1 MLDRGIFMS
10 LNNKFIKY
18 ALVGAS
24 ALTIGA
30 SAGFVNQ
37 YLQSH
42 KVLAE
47 AVDVNI
53 STLFTGYHGA
63 YVDSPYGAKLGGKYV
78 FCLEPTIGNT
88 SPNYKITGDAVAG
101 GYQLWYKPIG
111 QSGSY
116 WQPNDDHYWSLVVPY
131 VLSYMDAAKVE
142 EAFGADVRAFRD
154 EVANL
159 TGPAWYG
166 SVQLGIWANMEQIS
180 GIPSSIS
187 LTSGDQSAIDAVN
200 AVLANGFASKWKA
213 ATSKIVSVLKKGGF
227 ERNGEFVKISY
238 NGGAT
243 MWTSDSNNQRLYGIE
258 DISLTWGP
266 DKPKPKPPTKLRVRK
281 KLVGDAEEYRKL
293 GVEQYSVEGAVYEL
307 LKNGT
312 PIQSSTTDA
321 EGYATFEVPAATYEN
336 RGTYTVREKKVPL
349 PKANGGKPV
358 LKLDKTVINVGQIYE
373 SKPYYTDKGI
383 YIPELS
389 DYKGTFDDNTE
400 VVSNEEP
407 SQPTTHKIKVKKNGD
422 IKETA
427 FGATLAGAVF
437 NIQFS
442 EIAKDNVLFSI
453 SYKTDASGNIDLNDP
468 SAVVNYGSGAEIGKK
483 MVEKGFAGLKAKISE
498 VTPPPG
504 FLIDDGSYK
513 DFPLNFNATETTIE
527 LSGSISFNNT
537 GNELILRKYQRNNS
551 KLGGTPIDGAEFSLS
566 GTGGSKTAVAT
577 NGELHFYNV
586 TPGTYKLKETKAPTG
601 YQLNENEM
609 TVAVAQNG
617 GIGYTDN
624 TVVYNVKDIPYM
636 SGGFSNG
643 AFNVFVEDTPH
654 TANFDLK
661 KINEKNASLENA
673 KFSLTQISAPVDK
686 SSVIS
691 SETGSSNKLS
701 FDEKKNVPYYLYRKN
716 DTDKDNIV
724 YDYVDFSSS
733 TDLGLFFE
741 NVQKGEYKIFEK
753 NLGYSI
759 KEKDVVANQDSVYSS
774 FTVDKQGVVSDKYV
788 KDDTK
793 MLNQRVTT
801 KYVQD
806 DPKTKDKNEEVEA
819 KSTFS
824 ILAKQGL
831 SDDIGISTD
840 ANGLINFTPKL
851 KNSAGEDGL
860 IIGAQ
865 YMLEETEAPKGYKL
879 PRVRKRFYFTVNT
892 NPNNN
897 QYQIDYRFDT
907 LDKTSNSND
916 EWIRG
921 EEKTVNL
928 GEKIV
933 FNTPSESRELI
944 QSPEETD
951 TVTMS
956 LDSSTKKLSVNY
968 QAMNRTRDKLPATGS
983 SAMLIALS
991 IGVAGLVGTG
1001 FYKFRVEK

>member
-18 ALVGAS
+18 ALVGAG

-47 AVDVNI
+47 SVDVNI
-53 STLFTGYHGA
+53 STLYTGYHGG

-78 FCLEPTIGNT
+78 FCLEPTIGAT
-88 SPNYKITGDAVAG
+88 SPYYKITGDAVAG
-101 GYQLWYKPIG
+101 GYQLTYASLG
-111 QSGSY
+111 TGGSDRRD
-116 WQPNDDHYWSLVVPY
+116 WQPNDDQYWSLVVPY
-131 VLSYMDAAKVE
+131 VLSYMGADKVE

-159 TGPAWYG
+159 SGPAWYT
-166 SVQLGIWANMEQIS
+166 SVQLGIWANLTQIS
-180 GIPSSIS
+180 SIPSSVS
-187 LTSGDQSAIDAVN
+187 LRSGDQSAVDAVN
-200 AVLANGFASKWKA
+200 AVLGNGFASKWKA
-213 ATSKIVSVLKKGGF
+213 ATDKIVSVLKKGGF

-243 MWTSDSNNQRLYGIE
+243 MWTADSDNQRMYAIE

-266 DKPKPKPPTKLRVRK
+266 DKPKPETPKELRVRK
-281 KLVGDAEEYRKL
+281 KLAEDAEELRKL
-293 GVEQYSVEGAVYEL
+293 GVEQYTLEGAVYEL
-307 LKNGT
+307 LKDGV
-312 PIQSSTTDA
+312 PVQSSITNV
-321 EGYATFEVPAATYEN
+321 EGYATFKVPAANERN
-336 RGTYTVREKKVPL
+336 KGTYTVREKTPPK
-349 PKANGGKPV
+349 PKANGGTEV
-358 LKLDKTVINVGQIYE
+358 LTLDKTIINVGKIYE
-373 SKPYYTDKGI
+373 AKSKQ
-383 YIPELS
+383 
-389 DYKGTFDDNTE
+389 YKATFDENTE
-400 VVSNEEP
+400 VVSYEKSKILEK
-407 SQPTTHKIKVKKNGD
+407 HRIKVKKNGD

-442 EIAKDNVLFSI
+442 ESKKDNVLFSI
-453 SYKTDASGNIDLNDP
+453 NYKTDASGNIDLNDP
-468 SAVVNYGSGAEIGKK
+468 SAVVNYGAGAEIGKK
-483 MVEKGFAGLKAKISE
+483 MVQNGFAGLKAKIAE

-537 GNELILRKYQRNNS
+537 GNELVLFKYQRNNS
-551 KLGGTPIDGAEFSLS
+551 KLGGTPIDGAEFSLI

-586 TPGTYKLKETKAPTG
+586 TPGTYKLKETKAPPG

-609 TVAVAQNG
+609 TVNVATNG
-617 GIGYTDN
+617 GVGYSGN
-624 TVVYNVKDIPYM
+624 TVNYNVKDIPYM
-636 SGGFSNG
+636 QGGFKDG
-643 AFNVFVEDTPH
+643 AFNVFVEDTPN

-686 SSVIS
+686 SSVVNS
-691 SETGSSNKLS
+691 QTGSSS
-701 FDEKKNVPYYLYRKN
+701 QRQFDEKKNVPYYLYRKN

-774 FTVDKQGVVSDKYV
+774 FTVDKQGVVYDKYV

-801 KYVQD
+801 KYVKD

-824 ILAKQGL
+824 VLPKQGL
-831 SDDIGISTD
+831 SGDVGISTD
-840 ANGLINFTPKL
+840 SNGLINFTPKL

-860 IIGAQ
+860 VIGAQ

>member
-1 MLDRGIFMS
+1 MS
-10 LNNKFIKY
+10 LNNRFIKY

-47 AVDVNI
+47 SRALDN
-53 STLFTGYHGA
+53 STLYKGFKNNHLESA
-63 YVDSPYGAKLGGKYV
+63 NPSRIGGKYV
-78 FCLEPTIGNT
+78 FCLEPSIT
-88 SPNYKITGDAVAG
+88 SFSPYYKITGDAVAG
-101 GYQLWYKPIG
+101 GYQLWYESDG
-111 QSGSY
+111 SDSGRY

-131 VLSYMDAAKVE
+131 VLSYMDASKVE

-154 EVANL
+154 EVANMS
-159 TGPAWYG
+159 GGAWYS
-166 SVQLGIWANMEQIS
+166 SVQLGIWANLEQIS
-180 GIPSSIS
+180 GIPSSVEFV
-187 LTSGDQSAIDAVN
+187 SGDKSSVDAIN
-200 AVLANGFASKWKA
+200 NVLSSGFISKWKS

-238 NGGAT
+238 NGGAN
-243 MWTSDSNNQRLYGIE
+243 MWTSDENNQRLYTIE
-258 DISLTWGP
+258 DISLTW
-266 DKPKPKPPTKLRVRK
+266 DKEKEKPKPPTKLRVRK
-281 KLVGDAEEYRKL
+281 KLAEDAEELRKL

-312 PIQSSTTDA
+312 PIQTSTTDA
-321 EGYATFEVPAATYEN
+321 EGYAKFEVPAATYEN
-336 RGTYTVREKKVPL
+336 RGTYTVREKTPPK
-349 PKANGGKPV
+349 PKANGGVEV
-358 LKLDKTVINVGQIYE
+358 LTLDEAIINVGKIYE
-373 SKPYYTDKGI
+373 SNPYYNDKGI
-383 YIPELS
+383 HMPSLS
-389 DYKGTFDDNTE
+389 DYSATFNDNTE
-400 VVSNEEP
+400 VVSNEKRKP
-407 SQPTTHKIKVKKNGD
+407 PVGHKIKVKKNGD

-453 SYKTDASGNIDLNDP
+453 SYKTDASGNIDLNDS
-468 SAVVNYGSGAEIGKK
+468 SAVVNYGTGAEIAKK
-483 MVEKGFAGLKAKISE
+483 MVQNGFVGLKAKISE

-504 FLIDDGSYK
+504 FLIDDGVYK
-513 DFPLNFNATETTIE
+513 DFPLNFNATETTVE

-537 GNELILRKYQRNNS
+537 GNELILSKYQRNNS

-586 TPGTYKLKETKAPTG
+586 TPGTYKLKETKAPQG

-609 TVAVAQNG
+609 TVSVAANG
-617 GIGYTDN
+617 GIGYSGN
-624 TVVYNVKDIPYM
+624 TTYYNVKDLPYM
-636 SGGFSNG
+636 QVGFSNG
-643 AFNVFVEDTPH
+643 AFNVFVEDTPN

-661 KINEKNASLENA
+661 KINEKNSSLENA
-673 KFSLTQISAPVDK
+673 KFSLTQISSPVDK
-686 SSVIS
+686 SSVVNS
-691 SETGSSNKLS
+691 QTGSSIQHS

-724 YDYVDFSSS
+724 YDYVSFSSS
-733 TDLGLFFE
+733 TELGLFFE

-788 KDDTK
+788 KDNTK

-801 KYVQD
+801 KYVKD

-907 LDKTSNSND
+907 LDKTSNSNED
-916 EWIRG
+916 WIRG
-921 EEKTVNL
+921 EEKTVSL

-944 QSPEETD
+944 QAPEETD

-983 SAMLIALS
+983 SVMLIALS
-991 IGVAGLVGTG
+991 IGVAGLAGTG

>member
-1 MLDRGIFMS
+1 MS
-10 LNNKFIKY
+10 LNNRFIKY

-47 AVDVNI
+47 SRGLDN
-53 STLFTGYHGA
+53 STLYTGFKNGHLE
-63 YVDSPYGAKLGGKYV
+63 SPNPSRIGGKYV
-78 FCLEPTIGNT
+78 FCLEPSIT
-88 SPNYKITGDAVAG
+88 SFSPYYKITGDAVAG
-101 GYQLWYKPIG
+101 GYQLWYENDG
-111 QSGSY
+111 SDSGRY

-131 VLSYMDAAKVE
+131 VLSYMDASKVE

-154 EVANL
+154 EVANMS
-159 TGPAWYG
+159 GAGWYS
-166 SVQLGIWANMEQIS
+166 SVQLGIWANLEQIS
-180 GIPSSIS
+180 GIPSSV
-187 LTSGDQSAIDAVN
+187 TFFSGDQSKVDEVN
-200 AVLANGFASKWKA
+200 KVLASGFIDKWKS

-238 NGGAT
+238 NGGAN
-243 MWTSDSNNQRLYGIE
+243 MWTSDENNQRLYTIE

-266 DKPKPKPPTKLRVRK
+266 DKPKPKIPTKLRVRK

-307 LKNGT
+307 LKNGS
-312 PIQSSTTDA
+312 PIQSATTDA

-358 LKLDKTVINVGQIYE
+358 LRLDKTVINVGQIYE
-373 SKPYYTDKGI
+373 SKPYFTKKGE
-383 YIPELS
+383 YMPEFS
-389 DYKGTFDDNTE
+389 EYKATFDDNTE

-407 SQPTTHKIKVKKNGD
+407 TLPTTHKIKVKKNGN

-453 SYKTDASGNIDLNDP
+453 SYKTDASGNIDLNDS
-468 SAVVNYGSGAEIGKK
+468 SAVVNYGTGAEIAKK
-483 MVEKGFAGLKAKISE
+483 MVEKGFVGLKAKIAE

-504 FLIDDGSYK
+504 FLIDDGAYK
-513 DFPLNFNATETTIE
+513 DFPLNFNATETTVE

-537 GNELILRKYQRNNS
+537 GNELILSKYQRNNS

-586 TPGTYKLKETKAPTG
+586 TPGTYKLKETKAPQG

-609 TVAVAQNG
+609 TVSVAANG
-617 GIGYTDN
+617 GIGYSGN
-624 TVVYNVKDIPYM
+624 TTYYNVKDLPYIQ
-636 SGGFSNG
+636 GGFSNG
-643 AFNVFVEDTPH
+643 AFNVFVEDTPN

-661 KINEKNASLENA
+661 KINEKNSSLENA
-673 KFSLTQISAPVDK
+673 KFILTQISSPVDK
-686 SSVIS
+686 SSVINS
-691 SETGSSNKLS
+691 QTGSSRQHS

-724 YDYVDFSSS
+724 YDYVSVSSS
-733 TDLGLFFE
+733 TELGLFFE

-759 KEKDVVANQDSVYSS
+759 KEKDVTANQDSVYSS

-793 MLNQRVTT
+793 MFNQRVTT
-801 KYVQD
+801 NYVKD

-907 LDKTSNSND
+907 LDKTSNSNE

-944 QSPEETD
+944 QAPEETD

-956 LDSSTKKLSVNY
+956 LDSSTKKLSINY

-983 SAMLIALS
+983 SVMLIALS
-991 IGVAGLVGTG
+991 IGVAGLAGTG

>member
-1 MLDRGIFMS
+1 MS
-10 LNNKFIKY
+10 LNNRFIKY

-47 AVDVNI
+47 SRALDN
-53 STLFTGYHGA
+53 STLYKGFKNNHLESA
-63 YVDSPYGAKLGGKYV
+63 NPSRIGGKYV
-78 FCLEPTIGNT
+78 FCLEPSIT
-88 SPNYKITGDAVAG
+88 SFSPYYKITGDAVAG
-101 GYQLWYKPIG
+101 GYQLWYESDG
-111 QSGSY
+111 SDSGRY

-131 VLSYMDAAKVE
+131 VLSYMDASKVE

-154 EVANL
+154 EVANMS
-159 TGPAWYG
+159 GGAWYS
-166 SVQLGIWANMEQIS
+166 SVQLGIWANLEQIS
-180 GIPSSIS
+180 GIPSSVEFV
-187 LTSGDQSAIDAVN
+187 SGDKSSVDAIN
-200 AVLANGFASKWKA
+200 NVLSSGFISKWKS

-238 NGGAT
+238 NGGAN
-243 MWTSDSNNQRLYGIE
+243 MWTSDENNQRLYTIE
-258 DISLTWGP
+258 DISLTW
-266 DKPKPKPPTKLRVRK
+266 DKEKEKPKPPTKLRVRK
-281 KLVGDAEEYRKL
+281 KLDERAEKLRKL
-293 GVEQYSVEGAVYEL
+293 GVEQYTVEGAVYEL

-312 PIQSSTTDA
+312 PIQTSTTDA
-321 EGYATFEVPAATYEN
+321 EGYAKFEVLAATYDN
-336 RGTYTVREKKVPL
+336 RGTYTVREKTPPK

-373 SKPYYTDKGI
+373 SKPYFTKKGE

-389 DYKGTFDDNTE
+389 EYSATFNDNME
-400 VVSNEEP
+400 VVSNEESIP
-407 SQPTTHKIKVKKNGD
+407 PEKHRIKVKKNGD

-442 EIAKDNVLFSI
+442 ESKKDNVLFSI
-453 SYKTDASGNIDLNDP
+453 NYKTDASGNIDLNDP
-468 SAVVNYGSGAEIGKK
+468 SAVVNYGAGAEIGKK
-483 MVEKGFAGLKAKISE
+483 MVQNGFAGLKAKIAE

-527 LSGSISFNNT
+527 LSGSISFNNN
-537 GNELILRKYQRNNS
+537 GNELVLFKYQRNNS
-551 KLGGTPIDGAEFSLS
+551 KLGGTPIDGAEFSLI

-586 TPGTYKLKETKAPTG
+586 TPGTYKLKETKAPPG

-609 TVAVAQNG
+609 TVNVATNG
-617 GIGYTDN
+617 GVGYSGN
-624 TVVYNVKDIPYM
+624 TVNYNVKDIPYM
-636 SGGFSNG
+636 QGGFKDG
-643 AFNVFVEDTPH
+643 AFNVFVEDTPN

-686 SSVIS
+686 SSVVNS
-691 SETGSSNKLS
+691 QTGSSS
-701 FDEKKNVPYYLYRKN
+701 QRQFDEKKNVPYYLYRKN

-774 FTVDKQGVVSDKYV
+774 FTVDKQGVVYDKYV

-801 KYVQD
+801 KYVKD

-824 ILAKQGL
+824 VLPKQGL
-831 SDDIGISTD
+831 SGDVGISTD
-840 ANGLINFTPKL
+840 SNGLINFTPKL

-860 IIGAQ
+860 VIGAQ

>member
-1 MLDRGIFMS
+1 M
-10 LNNKFIKY
+10 
-18 ALVGAS
+18 
-24 ALTIGA
+24 
-30 SAGFVNQ
+30 
-37 YLQSH
+37 
-42 KVLAE
+42 
-47 AVDVNI
+47 
-53 STLFTGYHGA
+53 
-63 YVDSPYGAKLGGKYV
+63 
-78 FCLEPTIGNT
+78 
-88 SPNYKITGDAVAG
+88 
-101 GYQLWYKPIG
+101 
-111 QSGSY
+111 
-116 WQPNDDHYWSLVVPY
+116 
-131 VLSYMDAAKVE
+131 
-142 EAFGADVRAFRD
+142 
-154 EVANL
+154 
-159 TGPAWYG
+159 
-166 SVQLGIWANMEQIS
+166 
-180 GIPSSIS
+180 
-187 LTSGDQSAIDAVN
+187 
-200 AVLANGFASKWKA
+200 
-213 ATSKIVSVLKKGGF
+213 
-227 ERNGEFVKISY
+227 
-238 NGGAT
+238 
-243 MWTSDSNNQRLYGIE
+243 
-258 DISLTWGP
+258 
-266 DKPKPKPPTKLRVRK
+266 
-281 KLVGDAEEYRKL
+281 
-293 GVEQYSVEGAVYEL
+293 
-307 LKNGT
+307 KNGT
-312 PIQSSTTDA
+312 PIQTSTTDA
-321 EGYATFEVPAATYEN
+321 EGYAKFEVPAATYDN
-336 RGTYTVREKKVPL
+336 RGTYTFREKTPPK
-349 PKANGGKPV
+349 PKANGGKSV

-373 SKPYYTDKGI
+373 SKPYFTKKGE

-389 DYKGTFDDNTE
+389 EYSATFNDNME
-400 VVSNEEP
+400 VVSNEESIRP
-407 SQPTTHKIKVKKNGD
+407 EKHRIKVKKNGD

-442 EIAKDNVLFSI
+442 ESEKDNVLFSV
-453 SYKTDASGNIDLNDP
+453 SYKTDASGNIDLNDS
-468 SAVVNYGSGAEIGKK
+468 SAVVNYGSGAEIAKEA
-483 MVEKGFAGLKAKISE
+483 VQNGFYGLKAKISE

-504 FLIDDGSYK
+504 FLIDDGAYK
-513 DFPLNFNATETTIE
+513 DFPLNFNATETTVE

-537 GNELILRKYQRNNS
+537 GNELILSKYQRNNS

-566 GTGGSKTAVAT
+566 GTGGSKTAVVT

-586 TPGTYKLKETKAPTG
+586 TPGTYKLKETKAPQG

-609 TVAVAQNG
+609 IVSVAANG
-617 GIGYTDN
+617 GIGYSGN
-624 TVVYNVKDIPYM
+624 TTYYNVKDLPYM
-636 SGGFSNG
+636 QGGFSNG
-643 AFNVFVEDTPH
+643 AFNVFVEDTPN

-661 KINEKNASLENA
+661 KINEKNSSLENA
-673 KFSLTQISAPVDK
+673 KFSLTQISSPVDK
-686 SSVIS
+686 SSVVNS
-691 SETGSSNKLS
+691 QTGSSRQHS

-724 YDYVDFSSS
+724 YDYVSFSSS
-733 TDLGLFFE
+733 TELGLFFE

-759 KEKDVVANQDSVYSS
+759 KEKDVVANQDFVYSS

-788 KDDTK
+788 KDNTK

-801 KYVQD
+801 KYVKD

-907 LDKTSNSND
+907 LDKTSNSNE

-944 QSPEETD
+944 QAPEETD

-983 SAMLIALS
+983 SVMLIALS
-991 IGVAGLVGTG
+991 IGVAGLAGTG

>member
-1 MLDRGIFMS
+1 MS

-47 AVDVNI
+47 AVSSDY
-53 STLFTGYHGA
+53 STLFTGYHGG
-63 YVDSPYGAKLGGKYV
+63 YYDSPYGATLGGKYV
-78 FCLEPTIGNT
+78 FCLEPTL
-88 SPNYKITGDAVAG
+88 SRDSSYYKITGDAVSG
-101 GYQLWYKPIG
+101 GYQL
-111 QSGSY
+111 SY
-116 WQPNDDHYWSLVVPY
+116 TSPGTGGNDRRDWQPNDDQYWSLVVPY
-131 VLSYMDAAKVE
+131 VLSYMDAGKVE

-166 SVQLGIWANMEQIS
+166 SVQLGIWANLTQIAS
-180 GIPSSIS
+180 IPSSVS
-187 LTSGDQSAIDAVN
+187 LQSGDQSAVDAVN
-200 AVLANGFASKWKA
+200 GVLANGFGAKWKS
-213 ATSKIVSVLKKGGF
+213 ATDKIVSVLKKGGF

-243 MWTSDSNNQRLYGIE
+243 MWTADSGDQRMYSIE

-266 DKPKPKPPTKLRVRK
+266 DKKKPKPPTKLRVRK
-281 KLVGDAEEYRKL
+281 KLDERAEKLRKL
-293 GVEQYSVEGAVYEL
+293 GVEQYTVEGAVYEL
-307 LKNGT
+307 LKNGS
-312 PIQSSTTDA
+312 PIQSATTDS
-321 EGYATFEVPAATYEN
+321 EGYATFDVPAAVYANE
-336 RGTYTVREKKVPL
+336 GTYTVREKKAPE
-349 PKANGGKPV
+349 PKSNGGKAV
-358 LKLDKTVINVGQIYE
+358 LTIDKTVINVGRIYE
-373 SKPYYTDKGI
+373 SNPYYTDKGVH
-383 YIPELS
+383 IPSLS
-389 DYKGTFDDNTE
+389 DYSATFDNNTE
-400 VVSNEEP
+400 VVSNEKGKI
-407 SQPTTHKIKVKKNGD
+407 SGKHLIKVKKNGD

-427 FGATLAGAVF
+427 FGATLAGAIF

-442 EIAKDNVLFSI
+442 EIANDNVLFSI
-453 SYKTDASGNIDLNDP
+453 SYKTDASGNIDLNDS
-468 SAVVNYGSGAEIGKK
+468 SAVVNYGTGAEIAKEA
-483 MVEKGFAGLKAKISE
+483 VQNGFYGLKAKISE

-504 FLIDDGSYK
+504 FLIDDGAYK

-537 GNELILRKYQRNNS
+537 GNELILSKYQRNNS

-566 GTGGSKTAVAT
+566 GTGGSKTAIVT

-609 TVAVAQNG
+609 TVNVATNG
-617 GIGYTDN
+617 GVGYSGN
-624 TVVYNVKDIPYM
+624 TTYYNVKDIPYM
-636 SGGFSNG
+636 QGGFKDG
-643 AFNVFVEDTPH
+643 AFNVFVEDTPN

-673 KFSLTQISAPVDK
+673 KFSLTQISAPVDE
-686 SSVIS
+686 SSVINS
-691 SETGSSNKLS
+691 QTGSSRQNS
-701 FDEKKNVPYYLYRKN
+701 FDKKKNVPYYLYRKN
-716 DTDKDNIV
+716 DTDKNNIV

-753 NLGYSI
+753 NLGHSV
-759 KEKDVVANQDSVYSS
+759 KEKDVDANQDSIYSS
-774 FTVDKQGVVSDKYV
+774 FKVDKQGVVSDKYL

-793 MLNQRVTT
+793 MLNQKVTT
-801 KYVQD
+801 KYVED

-840 ANGLINFTPKL
+840 SNGLINFTPKL
-851 KNSAGEDGL
+851 RNSAGEDGL

-907 LDKTSNSND
+907 LDKTSNSNE

-944 QSPEETD
+944 QAPEETD

-983 SAMLIALS
+983 SLMLIALS
-991 IGVAGLVGTG
+991 IGVAGLAGTG